1 MGVAF
6 PLIWVIFQADRFTS
20 DLVSSFM
27 IHNYRQEVL
36 NVVLAQL
43 LQERG
48 IISAP
53 EDVLKTSPKDT
64 RKMPDVMV
72 NFFGL
77 RTAIEGEVDDQDD
90 AAPKAL
96 ASARKR
102 VDQGIVHIAVAVVYP
117 SSLRKHPFNRLK
129 DELAKAELRIAV
141 VTESGDKGYDQG
153 NVDRLGEFLRRAF
166 GELIQEDVVAQ
177 AVDELKQGIE
187 KFVAV
192 TERDAGTI
200 ARLAEVL
207 GIQELPIRGKKSKE
221 DDE

>member
-1 MGVAF
+1 
-6 PLIWVIFQADRFTS
+6 
-20 DLVSSFM
+20 M

>member
-1 MGVAF
+1 
-6 PLIWVIFQADRFTS
+6 
-20 DLVSSFM
+20 M

-36 NVVLAQL
+36 NVLLAQL

-48 IISAP
+48 IVSAP
-53 EDVLKTSPKDT
+53 EDVLKTSPRDT

-72 NFFGL
+72 DFFGL
-77 RTAIEGEVDDQDD
+77 RTAIEGEVDDQAD

-96 ASARKR
+96 ASAQKR
-102 VDQGIVHIAVAVVYP
+102 VEQGIVHIAVAVVYP
-117 SSLRKHPFNRLK
+117 ASVRKHPFARLK
-129 DELAKAELRIAV
+129 EELAKAELKIAV
-141 VTESGDKGYDQG
+141 VTESGAKGFDQG

-166 GELIQEDVVAQ
+166 GELVQEDVVAQ
-177 AVDELKQGIE
+177 AVEELKQGIE

-192 TERDAGTI
+192 TERDTGTI

-207 GIQELPIRGKKSKE
+207 GIQELPIREKKSKE

>member
-1 MGVAF
+1 M
-6 PLIWVIFQADRFTS
+6 T
-20 DLVSSFM
+20 
-27 IHNYRQEVL
+27 HNYRQEVL

-72 NFFGL
+72 DFFGL

-90 AAPKAL
+90 AAIKAL

-102 VDQGIVHIAVAVVYP
+102 VDQGIAHIAVAVVYP
-117 SSLRKHPFNRLK
+117 SSIRKHPFARLK
-129 DELAKAELRIAV
+129 EELAKGELKIAV
-141 VTESGDKGYDQG
+141 VTESGDKGYNQG

-166 GELIQEDVVAQ
+166 GELVQEDVVSQ

-207 GIQELPIRGKKSKE
+207 GIQELPTREKKSKE